1 MPFLVPAGIPVQ
13 FRGVV
18 LPYTALI
25 LGISRVILYKIQV
38 KKSDSCFL
46 EDIGTRMWLILGVN
60 TVLNALLL
68 MLSVGLSHPMLKIL
82 TILKSDT
89 S

>member
-1 MPFLVPAGIPVQ
+1 MPFLVPAGISVQ
-13 FRGVV
+13 FRGVE

-25 LGISRVILYKIQV
+25 LGISGVILYKVQV

-46 EDIGTRMWLILGVN
+46 EDIGTRMWLLLGIN
-60 TVLNALLL
+60 TVLSALVL

-82 TILKSDT
+82 TILKSNT